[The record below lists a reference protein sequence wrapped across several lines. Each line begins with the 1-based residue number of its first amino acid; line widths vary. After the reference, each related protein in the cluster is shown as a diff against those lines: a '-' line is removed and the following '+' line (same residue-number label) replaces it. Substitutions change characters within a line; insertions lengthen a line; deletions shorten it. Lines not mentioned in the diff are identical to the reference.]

1 MSCHIVISRYDKSTE
16 WSNRFYDVV
25 ADAVRV
31 IVYDKERPEN
41 PYNIPV
47 NKGNEASVYLKYIVD
62 FYDELPD
69 YVFFIHDEEYSWH
82 HEGSIID
89 RFIDAYIQEKSY
101 INVNHFMMGSLYTN
115 IYHFELLLWYNEY
128 IEEYIPYDTLP
139 DPDWTNGHR
148 GAAQFLVKRE
158 AILKRPKLF
167 YENLYRWI
175 TTSPES
181 NFITGRFMEWSWHLF
196 WDDL

>member
-16 WSNRFYDVV
+16 WSSKFHDVIDG
-25 ADAVRV
+25 AKV
-31 IVYDKERPEN
+31 IVYDKEHPEN
-41 PYNIPV
+41 PYNVPV
-47 NKGNEASVYLKYIVD
+47 NKGNEASVYLKYIMD
-62 FYDELPD
+62 FYDDLPD

-82 HEGSIID
+82 HTGSIID
-89 RFIDAYIQEKSY
+89 RFKEAYLLERPFV
-101 INVNHFMMGSLYTN
+101 NVNHFIMGSLYTN

-128 IEEYIPYDTLP
+128 IETYIPYDLLP
-139 DPDWTNGHR
+139 NPDWTNGHR

-158 AILKRPKLF
+158 AILKRPKKF
-167 YENLYRWI
+167 YEDLYNWMI
-175 TTSPES
+175 TTQES

>member
-1 MSCHIVISRYDKSTE
+1 VISRYNKSTE
-16 WSNRFYDVV
+16 WSAKFHDVIDN
-25 ADAVRV
+25 AKV

-41 PYNIPV
+41 PYNVPV

-62 FYDELPD
+62 FYHVLPD

-82 HEGSIID
+82 HTGSIID
-89 RFIDAYIQEKSY
+89 RFREAYLLECPFV
-101 INVNHFMMGSLYTN
+101 NVNHFMMGSLYTN

-128 IEEYIPYDTLP
+128 IEEYIPYDLLP
-139 DPDWTNGHR
+139 NPDWTNGHR

-158 AILKRPKLF
+158 AILKRPKKF
-167 YENLYRWI
+167 YEKLYEWMM
-175 TTSPES
+175 TSPES